1 MALTMDIYTKHFG
14 LRERPFTL
22 VPNPEFLYWSP
33 SHRKAAAILEYGIL
47 TRAPITLI
55 TGEVGSGKTTLLR
68 NLLRSVEDE
77 VGEVKVGLISNPIGG
92 RDELFRWVLMALDE
106 EVPEDI
112 GYVDLHRQLETC
124 LIEHYA
130 DGRRVV
136 LIFDE
141 AQNLDRDSLE
151 LIRMLTNINSDDD
164 ELLQLVLV
172 GQPELREMVLKP
184 ELKQFAQRI
193 TASFFLPTLREGF
206 VAEYINH
213 RLRTAGADRDIFTA
227 DSVELV
233 HSVTGGTPRLINQLC
248 DFAMLYAFEEGSQ
261 VVGRQ
266 TVQNVLDDGLFFAA
280 GQSQPLRPEPPV
292 ENPERTPASE

>member
-1 MALTMDIYTKHFG
+1 MALTMDIYTEHFG

-33 SHRKAAAILEYGIL
+33 AHRKAAAILEYGIL

-92 RDELFRWVLMALDE
+92 RDELFRWVLMALDDA
-106 EVPEDI
+106 VPEDL
-112 GYVDLHRQLETC
+112 GYVDLHRRLETY
-124 LIEHYA
+124 LIEQYA
-130 DGRRVV
+130 AGRRVV

-141 AQNLDRDSLE
+141 AQNLDHASLE

-172 GQPELREMVLKP
+172 GQPELRDMVMRP
-184 ELKQFAQRI
+184 ELKQFAQRV
-193 TASFFLPTLREGF
+193 TASFFLPKLGEGS
-206 VAEYINH
+206 VADYIDH
-213 RLRTAGADRDIFTA
+213 RLRVAGAEDDVFTA
-227 DSVELV
+227 ESIDLI
-233 HSVTGGTPRLINQLC
+233 HAATGGTPRLINQLC
-248 DFAMLYAFEEGSQ
+248 DFAMLYAFEEGSHL
-261 VVGRQ
+261 VTRQ
-266 TVQNVLDDGLFFAA
+266 TVQCVIDDGLFFAA
-280 GQSQPLRPEPPV
+280 GQSRALQTDTQEPV
-292 ENPERTPASE
+292 AGSERERI